1 MEQSLSGFM
10 REDFLKKEVVTYI
23 ASKKFKD
30 EQGEPISW
38 EIQVLSNKEVQK
50 IIDRNTKLSPM
61 NGAVKQYKKELNSER
76 VYLEMALKAIIYPN
90 LNDEQLQRFYGTIG
104 AEDTLKAML
113 NPGELTDLMLAVQE
127 ACGYNVGMKE
137 EIKHVKNC

>member
-1 MEQSLSGFM
+1 MG
-10 REDFLKKEVVTYI
+10 
-23 ASKKFKD
+23 
-30 EQGEPISW
+30 P
-38 EIQVLSNKEVQK
+38 
-50 IIDRNTKLSPM
+50 
-61 NGAVKQYKKELNSER
+61 AVKADWCVQGITANR
-76 VYLEMALKAIIYPN
+76 DWTN